1 MQKIM
6 LSTEEKEIVI
16 KFLTIYDSI
25 ENSQLNELFY
35 YLCVSKEEITEYKL
49 TLLLNISRNTLYER
63 KKKLLKIIN
72 LLLNK

>member
-6 LSTEEKEIVI
+6 LSNEEKEIVI

-35 YLCVSKEEITEYKL
+35 YLCVNKEEITEYKL

>member
-25 ENSQLNELFY
+25 ENSQLNDLFY

>member
-6 LSTEEKEIVI
+6 LSIEEKEIII

-25 ENSQLNELFY
+25 ENSQLNDLFY

>member
-6 LSTEEKEIVI
+6 LSIEEKEIII

-25 ENSQLNELFY
+25 ENSQLNDLFY

-49 TLLLNISRNTLYER
+49 TLFLNISRNTLYER

>member
-25 ENSQLNELFY
+25 ENSQLNDLFY
-35 YLCVSKEEITEYKL
+35 YLCVNKKEITEYKL

-72 LLLNK
+72 LLLNR